1 MRTNTHGTTIGGA
14 ATALLFAGAGILL
27 AGESAFTQSTTTCRN
42 VDGIDKEI
50 CVVQGRIAS
59 NTTWGTGSYWV
70 LRGAVFIEAPA
81 RLTIDA
87 GTEIFGEFA
96 TNGTLIIA
104 RGAQILANGTAAAP
118 IVFSSDQ
125 PIGERGRADWGGL
138 IINGNAPINVPGSES
153 VGEGDT
159 GVYGGTAAADD
170 SGHLRYVRVEFAGTE
185 FSPDNELNGI
195 AFQGVGSGTEV
206 DHVMVKY
213 NKDDGL
219 EFFGGTVGVKHVVL
233 QGIADDSI
241 DWTDGWTGKGQFII
255 VMQSGDDADQGI
267 EADNNGDNNNLTP
280 RSNPTLYNLTLIGD
294 PDTTEGSES
303 DIGMLLR
310 EGTSATIRNFIVLG
324 IQGGLRRHRPH
335 RDVRSGRQR
344 EPDLRERHHPRQLR
358 GERLRRPVPDRHRRR
373 GGVDDDAGVRHRQLQ
388 RLVRRP
394 HAGGSLQP
402 VESRLS
408 AGRDVAGP
416 ERGGGGVHASQRRLL
431 RHRQL
436 HRRRRTGRR
445 RTRHVVA
452 GVDRFRDQLT
462 AFLRVLRDDTPR
474 RPMGGVVYAFILTLA
489 LTACGAPPPLAN
501 PEPSSEALAV
511 AVLDALA
518 DSDTD
523 RLAALA
529 LNGQEFRDVVWPELP
544 ASRPERGVPVSYA
557 WGDLRQKSSNALR
570 RLVARWGGHRLT
582 LLEVAYDGE
591 TTHYD
596 TFRVHRETRL
606 RVLDETGQEIEMQ
619 FYGSTLVRGAEYKV
633 FSYIVD

>member
-1 MRTNTHGTTIGGA
+1 MRTHTHSTTRGARGENPRCIRPAMHPAWRRCSSVAYPQYAPSSRLARRAPRRSRCNAGFHHGLLGGA
-14 ATALLFAGAGILL
+14 ATALLLAGAGTLL

-42 VDGIDKEI
+42 VDGIDKEV
-50 CVVQGRIAS
+50 CVVRGRIGS
-59 NTTWGTGSYWV
+59 DTTWGTGSYWV

-96 TNGTLIIA
+96 TSGTLIIA
-104 RGAQILANGTAAAP
+104 RGAQILANGTAEAP

-159 GVYGGTAAADD
+159 GVYGGNDAADD

-195 AFQGVGSGTEV
+195 SFQGVGNRTEV

-219 EFFGGTVGVKHVVL
+219 EFFGGTVTVKHVVL
-233 QGIADDSI
+233 QAIADDSI

-324 IQGGLRRHRPH
+324 FKEA
-335 RDVRSGRQR
+335 S
-344 EPDLRERHHPRQLR
+344 
-358 GERLRRPVPDRHRRR
+358 
-373 GGVDDDAGVRHRQLQ
+373 VDIDHTATFDQVDS
-388 RLVRRP
+388 
-394 HAGGSLQP
+394 GSLTLGSGIIHGNCVVSGCDAQFRTDSDD
-402 VESRLS
+402 E
-408 AGRDVAGP
+408 A
-416 ERGGGGVHASQRRLL
+416 ASMTTQAFV
-431 RHRQL
+431 
-436 HRRRRTGRR
+436 TGSSN
-445 RTRHVVA
+445 VSF
-452 GVDRFRDQLT
+452 VD
-462 AFLRVLRDDTPR
+462 
-474 RPMGGVVYAFILTLA
+474 PM
-489 LTACGAPPPLAN
+489 
-501 PEPSSEALAV
+501 
-511 AVLDALA
+511 LA
-518 DSDTD
+518 DPYNLSSPDY
-523 RLAALA
+523 RPAATSPA
-529 LNGQEFRDVVWPELP
+529 LNGAVAPSMPPNDGFFDTANFIGAVGPAGGGQDTWWQEWTDF
-544 ASRPERGVPVSYA
+544 AT
-557 WGDLRQKSSNALR
+557 N
-570 RLVARWGGHRLT
+570 
-582 LLEVAYDGE
+582 
-591 TTHYD
+591 
-596 TFRVHRETRL
+596 
-606 RVLDETGQEIEMQ
+606 
-619 FYGSTLVRGAEYKV
+619 
-633 FSYIVD
+633 